1 MENIVGTW
9 ALIKTKAVDANGT
22 PTKTAPFGGTDFI
35 GRVVFTKEGRMSA
48 AITDARG
55 KIPEEESREYSC
67 YAGAYTLKD
76 STLITKVDACSDPA
90 RMGTEQVRTVSFE
103 DGIMVLKSLYAPMAI
118 NLLSSVHYGG
128 KKSPTFDLF
137 RLLSSV
143 DLCL

>member
-48 AITDARG
+48 AITDARE

-103 DGIMVLKSLYAPMAI
+103 DGIMVLQPPLRS
-118 NLLSSVHYGG
+118 YGNKPAELRTLWW
-128 KKSPTFDLF
+128 KKISDIGFF
-137 RLLSSV
+137 FGY
-143 DLCL
+143 

>member
-76 STLITKVDACSDPA
+76 SMLITKVDACSDPA

-103 DGIMVLKSLYAPMAI
+103 DGIMVLQPPLRS
-118 NLLSSVHYGG
+118 YGN
-128 KKSPTFDLF
+128 KPAELRT
-137 RLLSSV
+137 
-143 DLCL
+143 LCLLYTSPSPRDRQKSRMPSSA

>member
-9 ALIKTKAVDANGT
+9 ALIKTKAVDADGT

-48 AITDARG
+48 AITDARV

-76 STLITKVDACSDPA
+76 SRLITKVDACSDPA

-103 DGIMVLKSLYAPMAI
+103 DDIMVLPPPP
-118 NLLSSVHYGG
+118 LLWQ
-128 KKSPTFDLF
+128 
-137 RLLSSV
+137 
-143 DLCL
+143 